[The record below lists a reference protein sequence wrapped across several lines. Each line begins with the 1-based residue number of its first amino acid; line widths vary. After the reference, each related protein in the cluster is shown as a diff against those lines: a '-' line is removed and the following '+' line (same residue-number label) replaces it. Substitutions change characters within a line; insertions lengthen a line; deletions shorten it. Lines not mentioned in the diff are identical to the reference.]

1 MKNSA
6 LTLAA
11 AALALALALDAPL
24 ALSAAEEDAAPKFA
38 HLKLD
43 AREYSLG
50 RSDAPLTMLEFTDY
64 QCPFCRRF
72 QAETWP
78 LLKKNYIDT
87 GKLRFIV
94 RDLPL
99 QFHSAARPAAE
110 AAHCAGEQG
119 KFWEMHHALLSG
131 NDPLKAAGIDR
142 RARDVG
148 LDLERLH
155 SCIQGNR
162 YEADIARNTA
172 TADAL
177 EIRGTPAFVLGRL
190 EHGGLEGQ
198 LVEGAQPYAEF
209 EAALRQLLAAPPA
222 SQKTHDPR
230 YSSRP

>member
-1 MKNSA
+1 MKKLQA
-6 LTLAA
+6 LRLAA
-11 AALALALALDAPL
+11 AAFALALGAPL
-24 ALSAAEEDAAPKFA
+24 ALGGDAEDAAPKFV

-110 AAHCAGEQG
+110 AAHCAAEQG

-131 NDPLKAAGIDR
+131 DDPLANGGIER
-142 RARDVG
+142 RAKALG
-148 LDLERLH
+148 LDTARLQT
-155 SCIQGNR
+155 CMKANR
-162 YEADIARNTA
+162 YESAIARNIA
-172 TADAL
+172 AADAL
-177 EIRGTPAFVLGRL
+177 NIHGTPSFVIGRL
-190 EHGGLEGQ
+190 ANGGLEGQ
-198 LVEGAQPYAEF
+198 LVDGAQPYDEF
-209 EAALRQLLAAPPA
+209 DAALKQLLAE
-222 SQKTHDPR
+222 R
-230 YSSRP
+230 

>member
-1 MKNSA
+1 MKNLTP

-11 AALALALALDAPL
+11 ASLALALALSVRLARGGAEADPAPQ
-24 ALSAAEEDAAPKFA
+24 FA

-50 RSDAPLTMLEFTDY
+50 RSDAPLTLLEFTDY

-110 AAHCAGEQG
+110 AAHCAAEQG
-119 KFWEMHHALLSG
+119 KFWEMHHALLTG
-131 NDPLKAAGIDR
+131 DDPLVAGGIER
-142 RARDVG
+142 RAKALG
-148 LDLERLH
+148 LDTERLQA
-155 SCIQGNR
+155 CIKANR
-162 YEADIARNTA
+162 YESAIARNIA
-172 TADAL
+172 AADAL
-177 EIRGTPAFVLGRL
+177 NIHGTPAFVIGRMAN
-190 EHGGLEGQ
+190 GGLEGQ
-198 LVEGAQPYAEF
+198 LVEGAQPYDEF
-209 EAALRQLLAAPPA
+209 NAALKQLLAE
-222 SQKTHDPR
+222 H
-230 YSSRP
+230 